1 MHRLLTFIAAC
12 VVSSAMA
19 FAQGTATD
27 QTPASGTSPS
37 NAQGQASRAP
47 STPNQALPGDSN
59 PANAGTRDAQ
69 ANGSAVRPKSA
80 NGATPGTAAGSSAN
94 PPDSNDTNGV
104 KRDDTGSN
112 PAAGHTPTTSTNS
125 GTIGRSQWFW
135 IALGI
140 FVALIL
146 IGALVGR
153 NRVATEID
161 ETDPALRTRRE
172 PDVIR
177 REEIYRARRDDP
189 DGGEDD
195 IRRAG

>member
-12 VVSSAMA
+12 VVSGAMV

-27 QTPASGTSPS
+27 PAPAGGTSPS
-37 NAQGQASRAP
+37 NAQGQASRTP

-69 ANGSAVRPKSA
+69 ANGSAVRPKS
-80 NGATPGTAAGSSAN
+80 NGGAPGTAAGSSAN
-94 PPDSNDTNGV
+94 PADSNDTNGV

-125 GTIGRSQWFW
+125 GTIGRSEWFW

-140 FVALIL
+140 FVLLIL
-146 IGALVGR
+146 IGALMGR
-153 NRVATEID
+153 NRVATEIE

-177 REEIYRARRDDP
+177 REEIYRARRDNVDR
-189 DGGEDD
+189 DEDD
-195 IRRAG
+195 IRRVG

>member
-12 VVSSAMA
+12 MVSSAMA

-27 QTPASGTSPS
+27 QTPASRTSPS
-37 NAQGQASRAP
+37 SAQGQPSRTP

-80 NGATPGTAAGSSAN
+80 NGGTPGTAAGSSAN
-94 PPDSNDTNGV
+94 PPDSNDTNGL
-104 KRDDTGSN
+104 KKDDTGSN

-153 NRVATEID
+153 NRVAADID
-161 ETDPALRTRRE
+161 ETDPALRTHRE

-177 REEIYRARRDDP
+177 REEIYRARRDDI
-189 DGGEDD
+189 DRDEDD